1 MKQDEA
7 VKALEEAKLKYE
19 IVEEASKKVEEGYV
33 ISQETAPITITISR
47 PPK

>member
-19 IVEEASKKVEEGYV
+19 IVEEASKKLKKVM
-33 ISQETAPITITISR
+33 
-47 PPK
+47 